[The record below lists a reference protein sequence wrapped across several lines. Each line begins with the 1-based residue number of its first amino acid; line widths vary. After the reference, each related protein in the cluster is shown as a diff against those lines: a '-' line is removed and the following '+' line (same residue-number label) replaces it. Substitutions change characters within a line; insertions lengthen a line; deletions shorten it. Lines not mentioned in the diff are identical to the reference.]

1 MIKIITL
8 SFGAVAMG
16 WFIYPYVFINASG
29 DCISNTT
36 FIYDE
41 ADKTVI
47 SKSRWEVLR
56 GGEQAYYSSVMSV
69 IPFKGKK
76 RDITIERTVN
86 ANLNYHLDSFT
97 IRTMSAFRI
106 AGPQRSDPELGKY
119 IDPPAKEGFN
129 ARVYAYSIGERVM
142 LGFRNLPLSVCHK

>member
-1 MIKIITL
+1 MIL
-8 SFGAVAMG
+8 SLSTVAVG
-16 WFIYPYVFINASG
+16 WFCYPYFFINSSG

-56 GGEQAYYSSVMSV
+56 GGDQSYYSSVLSV

-76 RDITIERTVN
+76 KDITLERTVN
-86 ANLNYHLDSFT
+86 ANLSFHSDSFT

-106 AGPQRSDPELGKY
+106 AGPQTSDPEWGKY

-129 ARVYAYSIGERVM
+129 ARVYAYSVGERVM
-142 LGFRNLPLSVCHK
+142 LGFRNLPVSVCHK